1 MDKENEK
8 KLIDEYSERL
18 FEEFCDADADITDP
32 RVSNEMLS
40 EIKLRSGIRK
50 EKSKP
55 VFRIVRVLRYAAIL
69 LLPVVS
75 AISVYGIMEKRS
87 AERELLCDSQ
97 FAVIEA
103 DTGQRA
109 SAILPDGTKVWL
121 SSGSKISYSRDFN
134 GGNRNVELSG
144 EAYFDVVKNEAVPF
158 TVNAG
163 DLKIKVLGT
172 DFNVKAYKDASTV
185 SATLVRGAIEAT
197 TPGGTYRQYPDQ
209 KLVFSRVNGTTQIV
223 DVEDSGMASSW
234 KEGILYYDNQSLGE
248 IAEDLQR
255 IYGVKLIFAN
265 PGIAKMKF
273 SGSIPDGYSNL
284 GTVLRY
290 ISIAASLDCRVDGD
304 IVRIK

>member
-1 MDKENEK
+1 M
-8 KLIDEYSERL
+8 
-18 FEEFCDADADITDP
+18 
-32 RVSNEMLS
+32 
-40 EIKLRSGIRK
+40 
-50 EKSKP
+50 
-55 VFRIVRVLRYAAIL
+55 
-69 LLPVVS
+69 
-75 AISVYGIMEKRS
+75 
-87 AERELLCDSQ
+87 
-97 FAVIEA
+97 
-103 DTGQRA
+103 
-109 SAILPDGTKVWL
+109 
-121 SSGSKISYSRDFN
+121 
-134 GGNRNVELSG
+134 
-144 EAYFDVVKNEAVPF
+144 
-158 TVNAG
+158 NAG

-172 DFNVKAYKDASTV
+172 EFNVKAYKDASTV